1 MSIYIR
7 TIFQFIGRTLNEFVS
22 TERNKMS
29 NKVDKGVANS
39 VQENVS
45 FTDLRDEAQILNRV
59 PKKFSFNE
67 SLQTF
72 VNIFTSGDNPD
83 ADISQ
88 DKYNISATNPNG
100 VNYNMNA
107 SEFRNISW
115 KVRRCNKPKYKWFC
129 WCKKRFFR
137 RRRYTFSF
145 KRRWKF
151 PWV

>member
-7 TIFQFIGRTLNEFVS
+7 TIFQFIGRTLNVFVS

-45 FTDLRDEAQILNRV
+45 LTDLRDKAQILNRV

-72 VNIFTSGDNPD
+72 
-83 ADISQ
+83 A
-88 DKYNISATNPNG
+88 
-100 VNYNMNA
+100 
-107 SEFRNISW
+107 
-115 KVRRCNKPKYKWFC
+115 
-129 WCKKRFFR
+129 
-137 RRRYTFSF
+137 
-145 KRRWKF
+145 
-151 PWV
+151 